1 MSKMSKE
8 DYMKQ
13 IKGVI
18 EPMVNALL
26 MTTPEEPIYFMLQ
39 WLANFNKVTESSYI
53 NKEREELEK
62 LRYELNTYK
71 KAKIRIKSEDLLNF
85 DKDES
90 ELINEKS
97 VKRSMKQ
104 SEKSSKIEMSR
115 KNEEDNKSEEEDE
128 KSENNKENLSN
139 NNDEEDI

>member
-13 IKGVI
+13 IKGVM

-97 VKRSMKQ
+97 
-104 SEKSSKIEMSR
+104 
-115 KNEEDNKSEEEDE
+115 
-128 KSENNKENLSN
+128 ENNKENLSD